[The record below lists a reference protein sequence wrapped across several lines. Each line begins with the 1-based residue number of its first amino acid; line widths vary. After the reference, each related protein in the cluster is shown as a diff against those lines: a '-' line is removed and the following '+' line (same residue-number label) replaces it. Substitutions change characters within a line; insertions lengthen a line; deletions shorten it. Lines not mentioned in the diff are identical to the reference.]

1 MSGNDRSSQLH
12 FIDEDDFR
20 EFMGHRSEYMSD
32 GEIENMDR
40 NVENATSVNVIN
52 NAGPRAIGAILIA
65 DIPVDSM
72 PILSDEE
79 LIEIDADR
87 VSLDARRR
95 ANLTRRVELAMIAAR
110 RRRTRVE
117 AQEQRDIQNEARRLA
132 RANWSQDDREAQT
145 AARRQSRANRSQD
158 NRAVT

>member
-52 NAGPRAIGAILIA
+52 NAGPRAIGAILYRCYTIF
-65 DIPVDSM
+65 
-72 PILSDEE
+72 L
-79 LIEIDADR
+79 
-87 VSLDARRR
+87 
-95 ANLTRRVELAMIAAR
+95 
-110 RRRTRVE
+110 
-117 AQEQRDIQNEARRLA
+117 
-132 RANWSQDDREAQT
+132 
-145 AARRQSRANRSQD
+145 
-158 NRAVT
+158 